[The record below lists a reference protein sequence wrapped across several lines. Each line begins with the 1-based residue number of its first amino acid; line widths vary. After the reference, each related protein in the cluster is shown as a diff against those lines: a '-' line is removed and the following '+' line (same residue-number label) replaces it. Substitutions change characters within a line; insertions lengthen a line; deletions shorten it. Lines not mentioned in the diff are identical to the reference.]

1 MGIFLEAMDLTIVKL
16 VQPNQNT
23 PNMAL
28 HRDAFSLALLAARA
42 LVSFALELCFAKQSF
57 LEFLKK
63 LHL

>member
-28 HRDAFSLALLAARA
+28 HRDAFSALARLRGRC
-42 LVSFALELCFAKQSF
+42 SPQR
-57 LEFLKK
+57 
-63 LHL
+63 

>member
-42 LVSFALELCFAKQSF
+42 LVSFAFGSLELSEIQGDK
-57 LEFLKK
+57 
-63 LHL
+63 

>member
-28 HRDAFSLALLAARA
+28 HRDAFSLAWLAARA
-42 LVSFALELCFAKQSF
+42 LVSFAFCIIRISV
-57 LEFLKK
+57 
-63 LHL
+63 